1 MSNASRM
8 GKFLPNCEIGAIH
21 IQSDFADKAPREF
34 KSLTKGNSTLK
45 ANLFESIRNIRMD
58 YLL

>member
-21 IQSDFADKAPREF
+21 IQS
-34 KSLTKGNSTLK
+34 LTKGNSTLK
-45 ANLFESIRNIRMD
+45 ANLFKSMRNIRMD